1 MEQTVFYLFA
11 FIIIVSALAV
21 VSIKNI
27 FHCALFLVLCLFTI
41 GGVFVLLQAEFLAV
55 IQVLLYV
62 GAVAILMIFAIMLT
76 SRLAGREVMMTNEH
90 TFLGGF
96 LSLALVF
103 ILIFSFVN
111 TSFPTDSRFK
121 IDLEGNRL
129 PDAASYYLPQSGATE
144 HPLDAVG
151 LDLTGYPYYFQIKL
165 DQQGSVSQ
173 IRLLNRT
180 DSDDLN
186 AAMMAGIKSLKF
198 DGPNIPADLING
210 WFSYSYPADH
220 FSNSA
225 HKIGTRLMQTFVL
238 PFEIVSIL
246 LLAALIG
253 AIVIARREGS

>member
-11 FIIIVSALAV
+11 FLIIVSALAV
-21 VSIKNI
+21 VSLKNI
-27 FHCALFLVLCLFTI
+27 FHCALFLILCLFTI
-41 GGVFVLLQAEFLAV
+41 AGVFVLLQAEFLAV

-62 GAVAILMIFAIMLT
+62 GAISILMIFAIMLT

-129 PDAASYYLPQSGATE
+129 PDAAEYNLEQNGEAQ
-144 HPLDAVG
+144 HPLDAIG
-151 LDLTGYPYYFQIKL
+151 LDLSGYPYFFQLKL
-165 DQQGSVSQ
+165 NQQGSVSQ
-173 IRLLNRT
+173 VRLLNRT

-186 AAMMAGIKSLKF
+186 AAMMAGVKSLKF
-198 DGPNIPADLING
+198 DGTKIPADLLNG
-210 WFSYSYPADH
+210 WFAYSYPADH

-225 HKIGTRLMQTFVL
+225 HKIGTRLMQAYVL
-238 PFEIVSIL
+238 PFEMVSIL